1 MMNGIADM
9 NTPMNEYFLA
19 STLNERMELRPV
31 WRPSAVS
38 SSSSEM
44 PIVNTNTRETNR
56 KVPPPYFAAR

>member
-44 PIVNTNTRETNR
+44 PIVNTNTR
-56 KVPPPYFAAR
+56 